1 MRWPHESAVARR
13 NEQLART
20 RKLSLWIA
28 GGATAASLGLAAA
41 LGVSL
46 PGHTATTA
54 SQSGSAATSN
64 SSNTGSGNTGSGNT
78 GSSNTGS
85 SSGPAQTSQHAH
97 HHAAIAPPK
106 QAPAHTKAPPVVSSG
121 GS

>member
-13 NEQLART
+13 NEHLART

-54 SQSGSAATSN
+54 SQSGSTATSGSSGSASGN
-64 SSNTGSGNTGSGNT
+64 KGAGPDTGTSNTGANTGSH
-78 GSSNTGS
+78 
-85 SSGPAQTSQHAH
+85 HAH

>member
-1 MRWPHESAVARR
+1 MRWAHESAVTRR
-13 NEQLART
+13 DEHLART

-41 LGVSL
+41 LGAAL
-46 PGHTATTA
+46 PGHTVSTA
-54 SQSGSAATSN
+54 SPSGPAATSGSSGSASGDKGAAP
-64 SSNTGSGNTGSGNT
+64 NTGTGNAGASGNTGS
-78 GSSNTGS
+78 
-85 SSGPAQTSQHAH
+85 QHTH

-106 QAPAHTKAPPVVSSG
+106 HAPAHTHAPPVVSSG

>member
-1 MRWPHESAVARR
+1 MRWPHESAITRR
-13 NEQLART
+13 DEHLART
-20 RKLSLWIA
+20 RRLSLWIA

-46 PGHTATTA
+46 PGHTVSTA
-54 SQSGSAATSN
+54 SQSGQTRGSSDRPSGNTGSAP
-64 SSNTGSGNTGSGNT
+64 NTGSGNTGANT
-78 GSSNTGS
+78 GS
-85 SSGPAQTSQHAH
+85 QHPH

-106 QAPAHTKAPPVVSSG
+106 HAPAHTKAPPVVSSG